1 MRATS
6 DTYKA
11 IRNTSGYHYN
21 VKVICNNTEKT
32 YGMDKLKSVHIK
44 PMLFA
49 ENGPSIGNAC
59 STECD
64 LVFMESS
71 SNWPRMAEFEVKVQI
86 ANEANTQTSEWLSMG
101 TYITDER
108 AKTVNGDLQIIGFDR
123 MLETEQSWTD
133 KITPPANWPITAKAW
148 CDLVEAANLVEF
160 DSRNIIDNTVSF
172 VGLDTASTIR
182 DKLKDIAAAH
192 GGNFVMTADGKLR
205 LVPFTNS
212 IIQNDSAIAGIAI
225 AGIAIVG
232 KVSGD
237 TNYQDIGSNMQSFSH
252 NTALS
257 GITGVYLETDGG
269 SYSAAG
275 TSSGY
280 VLKGVCNFSNSNGVA
295 ALCLSKTTGYVYR
308 GFDADVVYLDPA
320 CEVGDLLV
328 YDEVAYQM
336 MTITWNLNNMPTA
349 DISAP
354 YEEEVDH
361 EYTVLSESA
370 KTLRK
375 VEGILLDYPTS
386 AEMSSAIEQSAE
398 FIELN
403 VAETYYNKSEINDIQ
418 QSNVANFT
426 LTSQQIQA
434 ALTQI
439 AGLNGEIE
447 EIQYY
452 IRYEIIGGVGT
463 VIVGQTNSLAE
474 LHITNGQIAMVYN
487 GDVVSYWNQN
497 QQFTPKKL
505 EIPLGGSLKLGTV
518 QWQPRSSGNLSLFLV
533 NS

>member
-1 MRATS
+1 MRTTS

-11 IRNTSGYHYN
+11 IRNTAGYHYN
-21 VKVICNNTEKT
+21 VKVVCNDTEVT

-44 PMLFA
+44 PLLFA

-59 STECD
+59 SAECD
-64 LVFMESS
+64 LVFMETS

-192 GGNFVMTADGKLR
+192 GGNFVMAADGKLR

-237 TNYQDIGSNMQSFSH
+237 TNYQDIGSNMRSFSH
-252 NTALS
+252 ITALS
-257 GITGVYLETDGG
+257 RPR
-269 SYSAAG
+269 
-275 TSSGY
+275 
-280 VLKGVCNFSNSNGVA
+280 F
-295 ALCLSKTTGYVYR
+295 
-308 GFDADVVYLDPA
+308 LDTHP
-320 CEVGDLLV
+320 
-328 YDEVAYQM
+328 
-336 MTITWNLNNMPTA
+336 
-349 DISAP
+349 
-354 YEEEVDH
+354 
-361 EYTVLSESA
+361 
-370 KTLRK
+370 
-375 VEGILLDYPTS
+375 
-386 AEMSSAIEQSAE
+386 
-398 FIELN
+398 
-403 VAETYYNKSEINDIQ
+403 
-418 QSNVANFT
+418 
-426 LTSQQIQA
+426 
-434 ALTQI
+434 
-439 AGLNGEIE
+439 
-447 EIQYY
+447 
-452 IRYEIIGGVGT
+452 
-463 VIVGQTNSLAE
+463 
-474 LHITNGQIAMVYN
+474 
-487 GDVVSYWNQN
+487 
-497 QQFTPKKL
+497 
-505 EIPLGGSLKLGTV
+505 
-518 QWQPRSSGNLSLFLV
+518 
-533 NS
+533 